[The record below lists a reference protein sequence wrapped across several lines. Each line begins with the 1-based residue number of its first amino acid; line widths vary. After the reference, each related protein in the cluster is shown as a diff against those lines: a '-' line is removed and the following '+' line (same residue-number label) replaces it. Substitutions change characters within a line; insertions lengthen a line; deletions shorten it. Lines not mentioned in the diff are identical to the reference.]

1 MMANWKYS
9 RAVPGCCT
17 LARKNE
23 KLMPRDP
30 VGEAETVQWMIAALN
45 SIEMVSVPWWF
56 LRYPAREDNGLAGW
70 MGNRL
75 DQLEK
80 VLNERNGWRL
90 IASPPWIC

>member
-1 MMANWKYS
+1 
-9 RAVPGCCT
+9 

-45 SIEMVSVPWWF
+45 TIEMVTVPCWF
-56 LRYPAREDNGLAGW
+56 LEVSGEEDNGLADW

-75 DQLEK
+75 VVACSYPRDSY
-80 VLNERNGWRL
+80 R
-90 IASPPWIC
+90 IAVMRTPVSGLASHK